1 MKNKALLL
9 SLCAFILFFSPFFS
23 HADIITIKADGV
35 VNPAMSEFISLSIDE
50 AVSEKA
56 DALVIELD
64 TPGGLDA
71 SMRNIVQDI
80 IASEIPVIVYV
91 SPSGARA
98 ASAGV
103 FITLSAHVAA
113 MAPGTNIGA
122 AHPVGLGGKM
132 DKTMLEKA
140 ENDAAAYIKSIAE
153 KRGRNTEWAEK
164 AVRES
169 VSITEKEALKLN
181 VIDISSPNLTSLLE
195 SIDNRIVELS
205 IGKHTIKTKGI
216 PVRQKEMGIRHKI
229 LNIISD
235 PNIAYVLMMLG
246 FYGIFFELTN
256 PGAIFPGVFG
266 VISLILAFYSF
277 QTLPVNYAGLL
288 LIILAII
295 LFILE
300 ITIVSHG
307 LLTIGGIISMIIGSL
322 MLFESPQPFFQLSLK
337 VILPAVFLTALFFS
351 LSIWLAVKAYR
362 RKPKTGVEGLTGITG
377 TAKTD
382 IHNEGMVFVHGE
394 IWRAWSDVPIKAGKK
409 VIVEKVEE
417 LKLKVRPKKKI
428 KP

>member
-1 MKNKALLL
+1 VI
-9 SLCAFILFFSPFFS
+9 S
-23 HADIITIKADGV
+23 IKTDGV
-35 VNPAMSEFISLSIDE
+35 VNPVMAEFISQSINE
-50 AVSEKA
+50 AVDEKA
-56 DALVIELD
+56 HALVIELD

-71 SMRNIVQDI
+71 SMRDIVRGI
-80 IASEIPVIVYV
+80 IASEIPVVVYV

-103 FITLSAHVAA
+103 FITLAAHIAA

-122 AHPVGLGGKM
+122 AHPVGLGGQM

-153 KRGRNTEWAEK
+153 KRGRNAEWAEK

-169 VSITEKEALKLN
+169 VSITEKEALALH
-181 VIDISSPNLTSLLE
+181 VIDVSAPSLTALLE
-195 SIDNRIVELS
+195 VIDSRTVETVT
-205 IGKHTIKTKGI
+205 GKQTIKTKGI
-216 PVRQKEMGIRHKI
+216 SVQRKEMGIRHKI
-229 LNIISD
+229 LNLISD
-235 PNIAYVLMMLG
+235 PNIAYILMLLG

-266 VISLILAFYSF
+266 AISLILAFYSF

-300 ITIVSHG
+300 IKIVSNG
-307 LLTIGGIISMIIGSL
+307 ILTIGGIISMVIGSL
-322 MLFESPQPFFQLSLK
+322 MLFKSSLPFYRLSMKVLLPG
-337 VILPAVFLTALFFS
+337 VILTTLFFS
-351 LSIWLAVKAYR
+351 LTVWLAVKAFR
-362 RKPKTGVEGLTGITG
+362 RKPKTGIEGLVGLVG

-382 IHNEGMVFVHGE
+382 ILEKGQVFVHGE
-394 IWRAWSDVPIKAGKK
+394 IWSAWSDVPIKADAK
-409 VIVEKVEE
+409 VIVEHVEE
-417 LKLKVRPKKKI
+417 LKLKVRPA
-428 KP
+428 

>member
-9 SLCAFILFFSPFFS
+9 SLCAVVLLFSSPPS

-35 VNPAMSEFISLSIDE
+35 VNPVMSEFISMSIDE

-71 SMRNIVQDI
+71 SMRTIVRDI

-132 DKTMLEKA
+132 DKTMLEKV
-140 ENDAAAYIKSIAE
+140 ENDAAAYIKSLAE
-153 KRGRNTEWAEK
+153 KRGRNAEWAEK

-195 SIDNRIVELS
+195 SIDNRTVELS

-216 PVRQKEMGIRHKI
+216 PVRQKEMGTRHKI

-246 FYGIFFELTN
+246 FYGLFFELTN

-300 ITIVSHG
+300 ITILSHG
-307 LLTIGGIISMIIGSL
+307 LLTIGGIISMVIGSL

-351 LSIWLAVKAYR
+351 LSIWLSVKAYR
-362 RKPKTGVEGLTGITG
+362 RKPKTGVEGLIGITG

-382 IHNEGMVFVHGE
+382 IHNEGLVFVHGE
-394 IWRAWSDVPIKAGKK
+394 IWRAWSDVPIKTGEK

-428 KP
+428 QL